1 MTGFYVSVID
11 HLLLIGM
18 SYFMVDVEADGPVPG
33 RYSMVSL
40 AAVLVKP
47 GLEERFY
54 AELRPISDD
63 FDPEALAVPGFSR
76 EQTLAFADPGPVM
89 ADFEKWV
96 LEHTKGRAFFISDN
110 NGVDYMFVCWYL
122 HQFVGRNPFDHSSQ
136 NLGSLYKGLVG
147 DMFQNFKHL
156 RQTAYT
162 HNALDDAL
170 GNAEAL
176 LAIKEQYDLKIALE

>member
-1 MTGFYVSVID
+1 MTIFYVSVIG
-11 HLLLIGM
+11 HLSFNDM

-33 RYSMVSL
+33 LYSMVSL

-47 GLEERFY
+47 GLEEQFY
-54 AELRPISDD
+54 AELRPISDQ
-63 FDPEALAVPGFSR
+63 FDPEALAVPGFTR
-76 EQTLAFADPGPVM
+76 EQTLAFADPGPVV
-89 ADFEKWV
+89 ADFQKWV
-96 LEHTKGRAFFISDN
+96 TERSKGRAFFISDN
-110 NGVDYMFVCWYL
+110 NGFDYMFVCWYL
-122 HQFVGRNPFDHSSQ
+122 HQFTGNNPFDHSSQ

-176 LAIKEQYDLKIALE
+176 LAIKEQYQLKIALE